1 MLETLV
7 NIVGLLLVFIA
18 VLGASVLGIQFINQ
32 ASRNMSTT
40 NAGVAGELG
49 KWLKQDKSAN
59 SG

>member
-1 MLETLV
+1 MLEHLVTLG
-7 NIVGLLLVFIA
+7 GLVLGFVVLV
-18 VLGASVLGIQFINQ
+18 GASVLGLQFINQ

-40 NAGVAGELG
+40 NAGVSGELG